1 MQTVPIALLGCGTVG
16 SGAVRLLT
24 EDADF
29 LAQRTGLRFEVRYV
43 LAKAAN
49 PKARKVLAH
58 AKWVESMDPILAD
71 PQIGIVVELIGGET
85 FALECVRQAL
95 TAGKAVV
102 TANKAMLARHG
113 GELFPLAHEK
123 KSCIAFEA
131 SCAGGVPVILGLRD
145 GLVANR
151 IRAIYGIL
159 NGTANYILT
168 EMTAAGKPYSQALAE
183 AQQAGY
189 AEADPTYDVEGIDAA
204 HKIAILA
211 SMAFGEDIPFDRIS
225 IEGISKLE
233 LVDIVNAG
241 QLGYVVKL
249 LAIAERMTDHRL
261 SLRVHPTLVGRGT
274 PLAMVDG
281 PFNAISIFGHA
292 VGHVLMYGRGA
303 GQSPTASAVVS
314 DLVDIAIGH
323 AHRRFQSLH
332 IWPGKTRPAQI
343 VSTDRLSSRFYL
355 RLSVADQPGVFAQIT
370 KVFGGHNISLASVLQ
385 KESSIS
391 PGKAGV
397 NVLMMTH
404 RAVEGDLRAA
414 LTQINRLDVVKSP
427 TIWLRV
433 VDMPADGID
442 ACDEWNRKE

>member
-1 MQTVPIALLGCGTVG
+1 
-16 SGAVRLLT
+16 
-24 EDADF
+24 
-29 LAQRTGLRFEVRYV
+29 
-43 LAKAAN
+43 
-49 PKARKVLAH
+49 
-58 AKWVESMDPILAD
+58 
-71 PQIGIVVELIGGET
+71 
-85 FALECVRQAL
+85 
-95 TAGKAVV
+95 
-102 TANKAMLARHG
+102 
-113 GELFPLAHEK
+113 
-123 KSCIAFEA
+123 
-131 SCAGGVPVILGLRD
+131 
-145 GLVANR
+145 
-151 IRAIYGIL
+151 
-159 NGTANYILT
+159 
-168 EMTAAGKPYSQALAE
+168 MTAAGKPYSQALAE
-183 AQQAGY
+183 AQAAGY

-385 KESSIS
+385 KESPSPI
-391 PGKAGV
+391 PGKAEV

-433 VDMPADGID
+433 VDMPWTGRRTCRSTNSA
-442 ACDEWNRKE
+442 ARPCCRRRRCRTSPSWPWRARWAPAET